1 MKFSDAALSTAL
13 VSLTLFSEQCNS
25 FTTSTL
31 QKHHQHQKLQQQRNR
46 IEESLL
52 SPFGLPLQHTKT
64 KKKKQSL
71 LHVSTSTE
79 DSTDS
84 SSSSANAD
92 GGEGNT
98 NNSIISNEV
107 LSGKR
112 FSSSS
117 IGIEVVDYAS
127 VSDQNSNME
136 KALTEAREKFLLT
149 GILPESKHLMGIN
162 DEVVQEVGR
171 EIGQFEELV
180 SDASL
185 LQSTA
190 SYIRSKAKP
199 GFFETRT
206 TTSSEDTSTSTSTPF
221 FSSDKQKYEALLDKA
236 YEESGE
242 VTSAFAKTFYL
253 GTQLLPPEAQKAI
266 WAVYVWCRRTD
277 EIVDAPR
284 NEGSDELNNEAML
297 QDLAC
302 WELRLENLWK
312 YGEIEDVLDLPLLD
326 SLVKYPD
333 LPIEPF
339 VDMIRGMLMDIP
351 VLGVERYK
359 EFDELHLYCYRVA
372 GTVGLMSMPI
382 FGTKNG
388 ITYQD
393 AKESALSL
401 GVAFQITNILRD
413 VGEDAIKRKR
423 IYLPTDHLKMFN
435 VTEEQLFSQRLDQN
449 YINLMKYEID
459 LARKYYQKAQEGVY
473 MLSEESRLPV
483 QTSLDCYRKILD
495 KIEDNGYDSLTKRA
509 YVDKWEK
516 MRTIPFS
523 WYRTQEELSKALPL
537 PEDW

>member
-13 VSLTLFSEQCNS
+13 LSLTLFSEQCNS
-25 FTTSTL
+25 FTTPTL
-31 QKHHQHQKLQQQRNR
+31 QQHQQQLQQQRNR
-46 IEESLL
+46 IEESLP
-52 SPFGLPLQHTKT
+52 SPFGLPSQH
-64 KKKKQSL
+64 KKKQQPL

-84 SSSSANAD
+84 SSSSSSASAD
-92 GGEGNT
+92 GVEGN
-98 NNSIISNEV
+98 NSSIISNEV

-117 IGIEVVDYAS
+117 SAIGIEVVDYAS

-136 KALTEAREKFLLT
+136 KALTEAREKFLKT

-180 SDASL
+180 KDASL

-190 SYIRSKAKP
+190 SYIRSKAKA

-206 TTSSEDTSTSTSTPF
+206 TTSTLTAAPF
-221 FSSDKQKYEALLDKA
+221 FSSDKQKYKALLDKA